1 MIKKAIEEMK
11 CPTHGSHPIVEQT
24 NEGLSIHTCC
34 DEFKQAVIENYEQ
47 LKKEELRQALLNAF
61 NA

>member
-1 MIKKAIEEMK
+1 MIQKAIEEMT
-11 CPTHGSHPIVEQT
+11 CPTHGNHPVVEQT

-34 DEFKQAVIENYEQ
+34 DEFRQAVIEKYEQ

>member
-1 MIKKAIEEMK
+1 MMKQTLEEMK
-11 CPTHGSHPIVEQT
+11 CPTHGNHPIVEQT

-34 DEFKQAVIENYEQ
+34 DEFRQAVIEKYEQ